1 MEARF
6 DDPAERPPH
15 GRLPPPSSF
24 TRQANFFNMLDEVK
38 RAVPGYLN
46 KVVR

>member
-1 MEARF
+1 MS
-6 DDPAERPPH
+6 DVPAERPP
-15 GRLPPPSSF
+15 RCQLPPPSSF